1 MKLILLLFSFII
13 FIYPQ
18 EKKNGHLFDK
28 YIPDIVKTDKTN
40 LNQIYENIEVN
51 SSLHPSLLYYYFEHL
66 DLRFNQNITKADS
79 NLSLKLS
86 ILRNDFRKKRDD
98 FALIQEQLIEQ
109 HNFVRIKENAM
120 VSCFDE
126 LFIDYDE
133 TKTKVKEDN
142 INKNKQ
148 DYFIVVYLR
157 ERYEDYNPELDY
169 SKILQEETQDRL
181 NYFRNKRLNFE
192 NMNRDEK
199 ISFIDEMNKYWYFF
213 NKEEVYFDH
222 ISEFQQSDLA

>member
-66 DLRFNQNITKADS
+66 DLKFNQNITKADS